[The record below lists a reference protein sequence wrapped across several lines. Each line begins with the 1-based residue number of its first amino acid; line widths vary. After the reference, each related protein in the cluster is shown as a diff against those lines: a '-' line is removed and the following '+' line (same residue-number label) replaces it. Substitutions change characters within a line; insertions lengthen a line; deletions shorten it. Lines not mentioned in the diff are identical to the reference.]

1 LSIRHPNIR
10 VKHYAYGHSIATL
23 LNPRRVTS
31 VSHKYSLTVAR
42 LTVLDLLYN
51 LLYYYN
57 CYHGTMFFIYLT
69 AFMVFE
75 NDFIDIVDQ
84 SGRKA

>member
-1 LSIRHPNIR
+1 MGPCS
-10 VKHYAYGHSIATL
+10 S
-23 LNPRRVTS
+23 
-31 VSHKYSLTVAR
+31 
-42 LTVLDLLYN
+42 
-51 LLYYYN
+51 
-57 CYHGTMFFIYLT
+57 FISLT